1 MNKVAV
7 LLAVYNGRT
16 WVDEQLESIL
26 AQVEVNLDVFVSID
40 LSTDGSWD
48 YLTEKY
54 SSYKNVYF
62 LPYGDKYG
70 SAGKNFYRLVLDVN
84 FDDYNYISFA
94 DQDDIWYANKLQHAI
109 ETIENKNVDAY
120 SSNVLA
126 FWDDGR
132 TCLID
137 KAQPQTAFDYYF
149 EAAGPGCTYV
159 FAKKLGTAFREFLL
173 SNKSAQDVTLHDW
186 LIYAFARANNYKW
199 YIDAVPG
206 MRYRQHSSNQV
217 GANISYKM
225 WVKRIKLVNSGWYR
239 KEVFKLVKLFETRF
253 YPLRGITNQ
262 RNFKNSIMLIPFVFK
277 FRRRLRDKIVLGV
290 LLMLN
295 LF

>member
-16 WVDEQLESIL
+16 WIDEQLESIL
-26 AQVEVNLDVFVSID
+26 VQTGVIVDVFISID
-40 LSTDGSWD
+40 LSNDGSWE

-54 SSYKNVYF
+54 NNFKNIFF

-70 SAGKNFYRLVLDVN
+70 SAGKNFYRLVMDVN
-84 FDDYNYISFA
+84 FDGYDYISFA
-94 DQDDIWYANKLQHAI
+94 DQDDIWYENKLQRAI
-109 ETIENKNVDAY
+109 NAIASKQVDAY

-126 FWDDGR
+126 FWEDGR

-137 KAQPQTAFDYYF
+137 KAQPQTLFDYYF

-159 FAKKLGTAFREFLL
+159 FSNKLGTAFREFLL
-173 SNKSAQDVTLHDW
+173 SNELARSVSLHDW
-186 LIYAFARANNYKW
+186 LLYAYARTHNYNW
-199 YIDAVPG
+199 YIDPIPG
-206 MRYRQHSSNQV
+206 MKYRQHSSNQV

-239 KEVFKLVKLFETRF
+239 KEVFTIITLFKTEYR
-253 YPLRGITNQ
+253 PLCNISNKRAFKTNL
-262 RNFKNSIMLIPFVFK
+262 MLIPVVSNL
-277 FRRRLRDKIVLGV
+277 RRRMRDKMVLGV
-290 LLMLN
+290 LLILN

>member
-1 MNKVAV
+1 MNKLAV

-16 WVDEQLESIL
+16 WIDEQLESIL

-54 SSYKNVYF
+54 SSYKNVHF
-62 LPYGDKYG
+62 LPYGDKFG

-84 FDDYNYISFA
+84 FDNYDYISFS
-94 DQDDIWYANKLQHAI
+94 DQDDIWYANKLQRAI
-109 ETIENKNVDAY
+109 ETIVDKKVDAY

-137 KAQPQTAFDYYF
+137 KAQPQAAFDYYF

-159 FAKKLGTAFREFLL
+159 FTNKLATAFQKFLI
-173 SNKSAQDVTLHDW
+173 SNTSSQEVTLHDW

-199 YIDAVPG
+199 YIDAAPG

-225 WVKRIKLVNSGWYR
+225 WVKRVKLVNSGWYR
-239 KEVFKLVKLFETRF
+239 NEVYKLKSLFNANFKPIHK
-253 YPLRGITNQ
+253 ISNQ
-262 RNFKNSIMLIPFVFK
+262 RNYINNIMLLPFVSK
-277 FRRRLRDKIVLGV
+277 LRRRNRDKIVLSI
-290 LLMLN
+290 LLLLN